1 MTSGFSGS
9 LGSMLIEAGM
19 INAEQL
25 AHAREE
31 HDTTGEDLAESL
43 VRLGYVSE
51 ENLYTFL
58 ARQVGME
65 FVQGVESQLD
75 QDVLSRIP
83 GELAMRYRVLPLA
96 QEDKTLVV
104 AMADP
109 LNLMAIDDLRLLTG
123 LEIKPVVAPPR
134 EIDEAIEHF
143 YMEQMFHDIS
153 ALKADQVLPEEESE
167 IADLEKLAREALVIK
182 LVNLLIHQAVQERA
196 SDIHIEPHEKQLKV
210 RYRIDGILHDA
221 TAPPKSLHPAIISR
235 VKILAEMDIAERRL
249 PQDGR
254 VRVKVAD
261 RQVDLR
267 VSTLPTL
274 YGESVVIRLLD
285 RSAGM
290 MALQELGM
298 REDALQ
304 EFNRLI
310 TRPHGIILVT
320 GPTGSGKTTTLYA
333 ALNRIYSP
341 QKKIITIEDPV
352 EYELMGANQLNVRPQ
367 IGLSFARG
375 LRHIVR
381 QDPDIIMVGEIRDR
395 ETAEIA
401 IHSALTGHLV
411 FSTLHTNDSSGA
423 LTRLLD
429 MGIEPYLV
437 ASSIIGVLAQRLV
450 RVICRGCKRQVTPE
464 PEALREVEFPE
475 TDRPDKVSVA
485 DGCDRCRQ
493 TGYQGRT
500 GVFEL
505 LPITETVRDQV
516 LNKISSSVIKQK
528 AVREGMRTLLVDGRE
543 KVRESLTTI
552 EEVLRV
558 CQRDEA

>member
-1 MTSGFSGS
+1 MAGGFSGS
-9 LGSMLIEAGM
+9 LGSMLIEAGLAS
-19 INAEQL
+19 AEQL
-25 AHAREE
+25 VHAREE
-31 HDTTGEDLAESL
+31 HDTTGEDLAEAL

-51 ENLYTFL
+51 ETLYTFL

-65 FVQGVESQLD
+65 FIQGLEARLD
-75 QDVLSRIP
+75 QEVLARIP
-83 GELAMRYRVLPLA
+83 GELAMRYRVLPL
-96 QEDKTLVV
+96 QQTDRTLTV

-109 LNLMAIDDLRLLTG
+109 LNLMAVDDLRLLTG
-123 LEIKPVVAPPR
+123 LEIRPVVASPR

-143 YMEQMFHDIS
+143 YMERMFHDIS
-153 ALKADQVLPEEESE
+153 AMKTDQILPEEEAQ

-196 SDIHIEPHEKQLKV
+196 SDIHIEPHERQLKV

-221 TAPPKSLHPAIISR
+221 ASPPKSLHAAIVSR

-254 VRVKVAD
+254 VRVKVAE

-285 RSAGM
+285 RSSGV
-290 MALQELGM
+290 MALHELGM
-298 REDALQ
+298 RADTLE
-304 EFNRLI
+304 EFCRLI

-333 ALNRIYSP
+333 ALNRIYSS

-352 EYELMGANQLNVRPQ
+352 EYELVGANQINVRPQ

-395 ETAEIA
+395 ETAEISVQ
-401 IHSALTGHLV
+401 SALTGHLV
-411 FSTLHTNDSSGA
+411 FSTLHTNDAPGA

-450 RVICRGCKRQVTPE
+450 RLVCRGCKRQATPE
-464 PEALREVEFPE
+464 PEAFREVEFPNGE
-475 TDRPDKVSVA
+475 RPDKVWLGA
-485 DGCDRCRQ
+485 GCERCRQ
-493 TGYQGRT
+493 TGYDGRT
-500 GVFEL
+500 GIFEL
-505 LPITETVRDQV
+505 LPITEFVREQV
-516 LNKISSSVIKQK
+516 LTKVSSTTIKQR
-528 AVREGMRTLLVDGRE
+528 AAQAGMRTLLVDGRE
-543 KVRESLTTI
+543 KIREGLTTI

-558 CQRDEA
+558 CQRDEV

>member
-1 MTSGFSGS
+1 MTEGLSGS

-19 INAEQL
+19 ISAEQL

-31 HDTTGEDLAESL
+31 QETTGEEIAEAL
-43 VRLGYVSE
+43 LRLGYVSE
-51 ENLYTFL
+51 DDLYSFL
-58 ARQVGME
+58 AGQVGME
-65 FVQGVESQLD
+65 FVRGLESRLD
-75 QDVLSRIP
+75 REVLGRIP
-83 GELAMRYRVLPLA
+83 AELAMRYRVLPLQQA
-96 QEDKTLVV
+96 DRTLTV

-143 YMEQMFHDIS
+143 YMERMFRDIS
-153 ALKADQVLPEEESE
+153 ALKPEQLLPEEEGE

-210 RYRIDGILHDA
+210 RYRIDGVLHDA
-221 TAPPKSLHPAIISR
+221 TSPPKSLHPAIASR
-235 VKILAEMDIAERRL
+235 VKILAELDIAERRL

-254 VRVKVAD
+254 VKVRVAE
-261 RQVDLR
+261 RQIDLR

-285 RSAGM
+285 RSAGL
-290 MALQELGM
+290 MALHELGM
-298 REDALQ
+298 RADTLEQ
-304 EFNRLI
+304 FCRLI
-310 TRPHGIILVT
+310 SRPHGIILVT

-333 ALNRIYSP
+333 ALNRIYSS

-352 EYELMGANQLNVRPQ
+352 EYELVGANQINVRPQ
-367 IGLSFARG
+367 IGLTFARG

-401 IHSALTGHLV
+401 IHAALTGHLV
-411 FSTLHTNDSSGA
+411 FSTLHTNDAPGA

-450 RVICRGCKRQVTPE
+450 RLVCRGCRRRVRPE
-464 PEALREVEFPE
+464 AEALREVEFPPTE
-475 TDRPDKVSVA
+475 WPEGVWKGE
-485 DGCDRCRQ
+485 GCERCRK
-493 TGYQGRT
+493 TGYHGRT

-505 LPITETVRDQV
+505 LPITESVREQV
-516 LNKISSSVIKQK
+516 LAKLSSTTIKQK
-528 AVREGMRTLLVDGRE
+528 AAQEGMQTLLADGRE
-543 KVRESLTTI
+543 KVREGLTTI

-558 CQRDEA
+558 CQRDEV

>member
-1 MTSGFSGS
+1 
-9 LGSMLIEAGM
+9 
-19 INAEQL
+19 
-25 AHAREE
+25 
-31 HDTTGEDLAESL
+31 
-43 VRLGYVSE
+43 
-51 ENLYTFL
+51 
-58 ARQVGME
+58 
-65 FVQGVESQLD
+65 
-75 QDVLSRIP
+75 
-83 GELAMRYRVLPLA
+83 
-96 QEDKTLVV
+96 
-104 AMADP
+104 MADP